1 MQFLEHCEAGIWGSR
16 FGMDEPPLAQAD
28 TCSGKLLEAATPCC
42 EADRTEEK
50 KETNLIPNPTPPP
63 PPPPLLPPTFKEATT
78 AAAENEKH
86 DEPPLLF
93 SLSLSLPPLP
103 LQSSPPSAP
112 IAAAP
117 PPKPPTSPTHPG
129 HGPFT
134 HRRRPPLTV
143 SHSPDGTLQIDSEQ
157 ARRRHGRVWTSGRAP
172 SSSWAPLGEE
182 DRGGRRRVLL
192 SRDAAL
198 PLLQPTLP
206 VPMKWSFRC

>member
-112 IAAAP
+112 SPPLHHSSHRRAP
-117 PPKPPTSPTHPG
+117 PTQGTALSPTDAA
-129 HGPFT
+129 
-134 HRRRPPLTV
+134 R
-143 SHSPDGTLQIDSEQ
+143 HSPSLTLQTGRSRSIRSRPGGAMAASGLPD
-157 ARRRHGRVWTSGRAP
+157 ARRRRAGLRWERRTEGAAAVCF
-172 SSSWAPLGEE
+172 SLGTPL
-182 DRGGRRRVLL
+182 
-192 SRDAAL
+192 
-198 PLLQPTLP
+198 
-206 VPMKWSFRC
+206 FRCSNRPCRCR